1 MVGLTSAKSPRS
13 VWNNFGYIL
22 EQQLTAVSAILVI
35 MDKHRI
41 LVVDDEPNV
50 AFFFQQH
57 LQLVDES
64 YMATAVNSGADALI
78 ELKKQPYD
86 LLITDLR
93 MPKMNGLELL
103 QHVRKISPKTK
114 TILVTAYGSDDVWER
129 ARQLDISRG
138 LSKPVKI
145 NELLATVKEL
155 LVQTPASSKTNRHSG
170 LLVLSGERFETLF
183 QIIEQLRSEIGAH
196 AGILSDTTGRILAT
210 AGSTDDIDISSMM
223 ALLGGT
229 MAASSEML
237 QRLAYPNQFHFSYFE
252 GPPYDLYAAYLG
264 QGFFLTLI
272 YDRRRGHD
280 ASRIGMVWLYTR
292 RAVDKLSTLLQQDV
306 SDDADLGL
314 GTDFAGMVE
323 GELDSMLG
331 LSALSAPAATPQPKP
346 ATTTSLQEKV
356 EQLLKQF
363 AQSSSLAVTWDL
375 SGLDRPLVPE
385 AIRLLFRALTV
396 CLKNIQQHAQASTV
410 SIEFKRDGQQLNGR
424 IQDNGQGCA
433 VNQIPSSSTLANL
446 QKMFKKAQGNLLFSS
461 QPGQGTTVRFD
472 LPL

>member
-1 MVGLTSAKSPRS
+1 MNK
-13 VWNNFGYIL
+13 Y
-22 EQQLTAVSAILVI
+22 
-35 MDKHRI
+35 RI

-64 YMATAVNSGADALI
+64 YVATAVNSGAEALV

-103 QHVRKISPKTK
+103 QHVRQISPKTK

-155 LVQTPASSKTNRHSG
+155 LAQTPASSKSSKHSG

-183 QIIEQLRSEIGAH
+183 QTIEQLRSEIGAH
-196 AGILSDTTGRILAT
+196 AGILSDTAGRVLAS
-210 AGSTDDIDISSMM
+210 AGNTNNIDTLSMM

-229 MAASSEML
+229 MAASSELL
-237 QRLAYPNQFHFSYFE
+237 QRLAYPNQFHLSYFE

-264 QGFFLTLI
+264 QGFLLTLI

-292 RAVDKLSTLLQQDV
+292 RAVDKLSILLQQD
-306 SDDADLGL
+306 SAADEELGL

-331 LSALSAPAATPQPKP
+331 LSVRPSPQPQHSQP
-346 ATTTSLQEKV
+346 PQLAQPQPVAAPQPEPTATTSLAQKI

-363 AQSSSLAVTWDL
+363 AQSSGLDVTWQL
-375 SGLDRPLVPE
+375 SGLDGPLSPE
-385 AIRLLFRALTV
+385 AIRLLFRVVTV
-396 CLKNIQQHAQASTV
+396 SLKNIQQHAQANTV
-410 SIEFKRDGQQLNGR
+410 TIVFKGDSRRINGR
-424 IQDNGQGCA
+424 IQDDGQGCI
-433 VNQIPSSSTLANL
+433 VGQISANSTLANL
-446 QKMFKKAQGNLLFSS
+446 QKMFKKARGNLLLSS